1 MQNAEIINALG
12 STQMFKVATGVC
24 LSYPSI
30 VSSTLNVFK
39 TLSTTNKCGLCS

>member
-1 MQNAEIINALG
+1 MHNAKIINALG
-12 STQMFKVATGVC
+12 GTQLLNVATGVC